1 MSPKKPVT
9 KVATVIALAQRK
21 SGVTLEEISKKL
33 KITKVAASSLIGDA
47 RRKGVRIKF
56 AEGVYRA

>member
-21 SGVTLEEISKKL
+21 SGVTLEQIVKQL
-33 KITKVAASSLIGDA
+33 KVGKIAAQSLLADA
-47 RRKGVRIKF
+47 RRKGVKIKF

>member
-21 SGVTLEEISKKL
+21 GGTTIEEISKKL
-33 KITKVAASSLIGDA
+33 KISSVAGSSLIADA
-47 RRKGVRIKF
+47 RRKGVKVRFKD
-56 AEGVYRA
+56 GVYRA